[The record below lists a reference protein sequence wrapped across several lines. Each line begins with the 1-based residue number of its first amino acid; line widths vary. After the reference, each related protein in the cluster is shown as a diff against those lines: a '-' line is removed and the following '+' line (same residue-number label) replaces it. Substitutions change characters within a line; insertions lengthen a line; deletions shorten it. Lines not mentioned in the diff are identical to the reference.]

1 MERPL
6 IEVTDIKQFAYC
18 PRIPF
23 YRYCLPA
30 IRPVTYGME
39 AGIRQHQREQAHE
52 ERRTLRAYGLESGE
66 RVFNV
71 ALRSER
77 LRLVGRLDMVI
88 QRPDEAVV
96 VDYKL
101 SPGRAGRHFQLQLA
115 AYALLIEEAW
125 KLPVRRAFLY
135 HIPDRKAEE
144 VAMSATLRHSVLR
157 AVTAIYRMVEDE
169 RMPPPPAKRGQC
181 VSCEFRRFCNDAI

>member
-6 IEVTDIKQFAYC
+6 IEVTDIKQFTYC

-39 AGIRQHQREQAHE
+39 AGIRQHQGEQAHE
-52 ERRTLRAYGLESGE
+52 ERRTLHAYGIVSGE
-66 RVFNV
+66 RVFSV

-77 LRLVGRLDMVI
+77 LRLVGRLDMVV
-88 QRPDEAVV
+88 RRDDEAVV

-115 AYALLIEEAW
+115 AYAMLIEEAW
-125 KLPVRRAFLY
+125 GLPVRRAFLY
-135 HIPDRKAEE
+135 HLPDRKAEE
-144 VAMSATLRHSVLR
+144 VVMSAALRHGVER
-157 AVTAIYRMVEDE
+157 AVSAIYQIVDDE
-169 RMPPPPAKRGQC
+169 RIPPPPPSRGQC